1 MEITELDVYLT
12 GFGFPEQPGKKE
24 LDRSSSSLVA
34 LLSCNALYD
43 PSPIKPRN
51 HWVPVILQEQSDE
64 TRHGP
69 FQASI
74 LSQKRQVV
82 REQVQLQEKMVQI
95 HSLEDADS
103 DENLQVLR
111 TLEDQLE
118 KCLIY
123 SHLSL

>member
-1 MEITELDVYLT
+1 MGDYLA

-24 LDRSSSSLVA
+24 LDRSSSSLVV

-43 PSPIKPRN
+43 PSPTKPRN
-51 HWVPVILQEQSDE
+51 HWVPIILKEQFDE
-64 TRHGP
+64 GKHGP
-69 FQASI
+69 FQVSI

-82 REQVQLQEKMVQI
+82 REQALLQEKMVQI
-95 HSLEDADS
+95 HCHSEDADS
-103 DENLQVLR
+103 EENVQVLR

-123 SHLSL
+123 SHLVL